1 MDGNGSKHSL
11 VYPDSR
17 YLERGKTSQSRFLNT
32 SRLRNC
38 SFPRDTRAITRLTF
52 GFPTVSFTEKILR
65 EKEKPCLSFSLFLSL
80 SLSFSSLP
88 TFVSRSWRSLII
100 TRQFH
105 EEKRKRRKERKKE
118 RKSRIAIQRI
128 KHIYIYCFFH
138 GGILQIVYS
147 FDCVPRVVSF
157 LDTSVTSVT
166 RTFTSNFIVN
176 RVVIVVRF
184 HSRSSF
190 DRIFLA

>member
-1 MDGNGSKHSL
+1 MSL
-11 VYPDSR
+11 SV
-17 YLERGKTSQSRFLNT
+17 FL
-32 SRLRNC
+32 
-38 SFPRDTRAITRLTF
+38 
-52 GFPTVSFTEKILR
+52 
-65 EKEKPCLSFSLFLSL
+65 SLFLVITNL
-80 SLSFSSLP
+80 RFAFLEIIDNYAA
-88 TFVSRSWRSLII
+88 VSRR
-100 TRQFH
+100 
-105 EEKRKRRKERKKE
+105 EKKKKEGKKE

>member
-17 YLERGKTSQSRFLNT
+17 YLERGKTSQSRFPNT

-38 SFPRDTRAITRLTF
+38 SFPRDTRAITRLPF
-52 GFPTVSFTEKILR
+52 GFPTVSFTEKILC
-65 EKEKPCLSFSLFLSL
+65 EKEKLCLSLSF

>member
-1 MDGNGSKHSL
+1 MVQKRSN
-11 VYPDSR
+11 
-17 YLERGKTSQSRFLNT
+17 
-32 SRLRNC
+32 RL
-38 SFPRDTRAITRLTF
+38 IVRLI
-52 GFPTVSFTEKILR
+52 VS
-65 EKEKPCLSFSLFLSL
+65 LSL
-80 SLSFSSLP
+80 SLARSNQVKIEIFGWMETDRNIRSFIPIRDISNEVKLRNRDFPIHPDFEIARFLAIHAQLRACRSDSQLLVSRRKFSVRKKNRVSLS

-157 LDTSVTSVT
+157 LDTSVTSV
-166 RTFTSNFIVN
+166 RCV
-176 RVVIVVRF
+176 
-184 HSRSSF
+184 
-190 DRIFLA
+190 

>member
-17 YLERGKTSQSRFLNT
+17 YLERGKTSQSRFPNT

-38 SFPRDTRAITRLTF
+38 SFPRDTRAITRLPF

-65 EKEKPCLSFSLFLSL
+65 EKEKPCLSLCLSL
-80 SLSFSSLP
+80 SLFLVI
-88 TFVSRSWRSLII
+88 TNLRFAFLEIIDNYAAVSRR
-100 TRQFH
+100 
-105 EEKRKRRKERKKE
+105 EKKKKERKKE
-118 RKSRIAIQRI
+118 RKKEQNCDP
-128 KHIYIYCFFH
+128 KNKTYIYIYCFFH

>member
-1 MDGNGSKHSL
+1 MRKKNRVSL
-11 VYPDSR
+11 SV
-17 YLERGKTSQSRFLNT
+17 
-32 SRLRNC
+32 
-38 SFPRDTRAITRLTF
+38 
-52 GFPTVSFTEKILR
+52 
-65 EKEKPCLSFSLFLSL
+65 FLSL
-80 SLSFSSLP
+80 SLVITNLRFAFLEIIDNYAA
-88 TFVSRSWRSLII
+88 VSRR
-100 TRQFH
+100 
-105 EEKRKRRKERKKE
+105 EKKKKEGKKE

-157 LDTSVTSVT
+157 LDTSVTNVS

>member
-1 MDGNGSKHSL
+1 MVQKRSNRLIVRLIVSLSLSRSLESSKDRNLWMDGNGSKHSL

-17 YLERGKTSQSRFLNT
+17 YLERGKTSQSRFPNT

-38 SFPRDTRAITRLTF
+38 SFPRDTRAITRLPF
-52 GFPTVSFTEKILR
+52 GFPTVSFTEKILC
-65 EKEKPCLSFSLFLSL
+65 EKEKLCLSLSF

-128 KHIYIYCFFH
+128 KHIYIYIY
-138 GGILQIVYS
+138 ILFLS
-147 FDCVPRVVSF
+147 RRNFADC
-157 LDTSVTSVT
+157 L
-166 RTFTSNFIVN
+166 FI
-176 RVVIVVRF
+176 RLC
-184 HSRSSF
+184 SESSF
-190 DRIFLA
+190 VS

>member
-118 RKSRIAIQRI
+118 RAE
-128 KHIYIYCFFH
+128 
-138 GGILQIVYS
+138 L
-147 FDCVPRVVSF
+147 
-157 LDTSVTSVT
+157 
-166 RTFTSNFIVN
+166 
-176 RVVIVVRF
+176 
-184 HSRSSF
+184 RSKE
-190 DRIFLA
+190 